1 MRKKKKN
8 ALRMYAA
15 VGIFSAIAV
24 ILQMMGNILP
34 KVSGFLEIELSDLP
48 ALILAFAFGPL
59 AGVLCEL
66 IKNLIHCFFST
77 TGFVGEFANFVVNG
91 IFCYIAGSMYQ
102 KQKTKMS
109 AVVALTLATLVMA
122 LVGIFTNL
130 YIMIPL
136 YAPQMD
142 AASKTALVTGVILP
156 FNFIKGAAI
165 SAIVLLIYKKISPIL
180 HKQK

>member
-1 MRKKKKN
+1 MNTRKN
-8 ALRMYAA
+8 TLRMYAA

-24 ILQMMGNILP
+24 ILQLMGNLLP

-48 ALILAFAFGPL
+48 ALVLSFAFGPL

-91 IFCYIAGSMYQ
+91 IFCFMAGYVYQ

-109 AVVALTLATLVMA
+109 AVVALVLATLTMA
-122 LVGIFTNL
+122 LAGIFTNL

-136 YAPQMD
+136 YAPEMD
-142 AASKTALVTGVILP
+142 AAAKSALVTGVILP
-156 FNFIKGAAI
+156 FNLIKGAAI
-165 SAIVLLIYKKISPIL
+165 SVIVLLIYKKISPIL